1 MSGSEKKREQES
13 IFWRRT
19 TPNPTQKGKR
29 GAKESLPGD
38 QLPPPPP
45 PSHPVRNPTANRRGR

>member
-1 MSGSEKKREQES
+1 MSRRRKKTEQES

-19 TPNPTQKGKR
+19 TPNPQKGKR
-29 GAKESLPGD
+29 GTKESLPGD

>member
-1 MSGSEKKREQES
+1 MSRGRGKKREQES
-13 IFWRRT
+13 MFWRKT
-19 TPNPTQKGKR
+19 TPNPAKKGKE
-29 GAKESLPGD
+29 GGKELPAD